1 MQKTI
6 LPLSQILK
14 SSDKGREYWKAEY
27 SGKNESGF
35 SPVGDKV
42 LIIPD
47 QGAETTSGGVMLTPE
62 MIERHTLASET
73 GVVVEVGTGA
83 FGFHA
88 DGSKWNGPKP
98 APGNHIYMQRY
109 SGIVLYGKDE
119 KFYRLVDYTCIGAV
133 EQ

>member
-6 LPLSQILK
+6 LPLNQILK

-35 SPVGDKV
+35 NPVGDKV

-73 GVVVEVGTGA
+73 GVVVEVGSRDAGA
-83 FGFHA
+83 RGRSSGDACGGACRCAGGDFCVEGFG
-88 DGSKWNGPKP
+88 
-98 APGNHIYMQRY
+98 
-109 SGIVLYGKDE
+109 
-119 KFYRLVDYTCIGAV
+119 
-133 EQ
+133 